1 MDLDLDNNIKSIK
14 EEKVCVKVNLLHSLQ
29 LRELLFNVHCLKD
42 LKISIFNPE
51 NNTHYTFDK
60 NIFCKLIYLDDNNS
74 FNYKIILSRKIDN
87 NNIIDFYL
95 PLSRINN
102 PIYISLYSE
111 CCADSSIKELFVD
124 QLKIPCSNNNC
135 PLKNLHVLLTFNNIT
150 FNENIE
156 SYIAYNKFEQ
166 NILYNEEEKT
176 KIIKKEINNITFI
189 DEEKIIEKIYKQIIF
204 FKNKIYT

>member
-42 LKISIFNPE
+42 LKISVYNPE
-51 NNTHYTFDK
+51 NDNITKFDK
-60 NIFCKLIYLDDNNS
+60 NIFCKLIYLDDNTS
-74 FNYKIILSRKIDN
+74 FNYKIILSRKIDD

-111 CCADSSIKELFVD
+111 CCNKDNDSFKDKL
-124 QLKIPCSNNNC
+124 PCSNTNC

-156 SYIAYNKFEQ
+156 SYIAYNKFAQ
-166 NILYNEEEKT
+166 HILYNEEEKT
-176 KIIKKEINNITFI
+176 KIIKKEFNNITFI

-204 FKNKIYT
+204 FKNKIILNS

>member
-29 LRELLFNVHCLKD
+29 LRELLFNVHFLKD
-42 LKISIFNPE
+42 LKISIYNPE
-51 NNTHYTFDK
+51 NDTTASKLDK
-60 NIFCKLIYLDDNNS
+60 NIFCKLIYLDDNTSSN
-74 FNYKIILSRKIDN
+74 KIILSRKIDD
-87 NNIIDFYL
+87 NIIDFYL

-102 PIYISLYSE
+102 PIYIYLYSD
-111 CCADSSIKELFVD
+111 CCSESYKEPFIN
-124 QLKIPCSNNNC
+124 QLNKVHCSNNNC